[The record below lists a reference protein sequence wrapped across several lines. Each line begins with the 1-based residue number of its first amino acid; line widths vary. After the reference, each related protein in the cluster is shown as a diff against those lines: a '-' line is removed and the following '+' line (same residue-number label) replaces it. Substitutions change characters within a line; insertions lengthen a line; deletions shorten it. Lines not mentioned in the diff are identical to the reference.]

1 MKHNAIIFLSMLTLI
16 FSGCNSGPNK
26 ENAVSGSKVILSNID
41 GKNRL
46 YVNGQEFFI
55 KGGGCEFGNIE
66 ALAKH
71 GANAMRTWRVENG
84 QRSGKDVLDEALKNG
99 LMVMMGLEVARERH
113 GFDYNDSAQ
122 VAVQLNSI
130 RKDIIALKDH
140 PALLGW
146 GIGNELNLRATN
158 NKVWDAVQEIAAMIH
173 EVDGNHPTTTML
185 AGIGKNEV
193 DYIAANCPDIDFLSV
208 QMYGD
213 IVNLPKRL
221 SDAGYS
227 GPYIVTEWGATGHWE
242 VELTEWEAPI
252 EQTSSEKAIA
262 IAERYE
268 KAILAD
274 NNNCMGSFV
283 FLWGQKQ
290 ERTPTWYGLFTE
302 DGEEMEAIDQ
312 MHKFWTG
319 SWPENRSPSIISATL
334 NGKTRFDNITLKPG
348 KEYVSA
354 IQAMD
359 IDKDTLSV
367 RVEIL
372 HESTDLKDGGD
383 FETRPEALDELVKM
397 ADPGKVVFNAPVN
410 PGFYR
415 LFVYILDGKN
425 HAATVNFP
433 FRVKK

>member
-1 MKHNAIIFLSMLTLI
+1 MKQTAIILFTMLTLVM
-16 FSGCNSGPNK
+16 SGCNSGPK
-26 ENAVSGSKVILSNID
+26 ENSAAGAAKVELKNVD
-41 GKNRL
+41 GKSRL
-46 YVNGQEFFI
+46 YVNGQEFFVN
-55 KGGGCEFGNIE
+55 GGGCEFGNIE
-66 ALAKH
+66 ALAQH
-71 GANAMRTWRVENG
+71 GANAMRTWRVDNG
-84 QRSGKDVLDEALKNG
+84 QRSGIQVLDEAQKHG
-99 LMVMMGLEVARERH
+99 IMVMMGIEVARERH
-113 GFDYNDSAQ
+113 GFDYNDSLQ
-122 VAVQLNSI
+122 VAKQLESI
-130 RKDIIALKDH
+130 RKDIVALKDH

-158 NKVWDAVQEIAAMIH
+158 NKVWDAVQDIAAMIH
-173 EVDGNHPTTTML
+173 EVDPNHPTTTML

-213 IVNLPKRL
+213 IVNLPERL
-221 SDAGYS
+221 SNAGYT

-242 VELTEWEAPI
+242 VGSTEWNAPI
-252 EQTSSEKAIA
+252 EQTSTEKAIA

-274 NNNCMGSFV
+274 ANNCMGSFV

-302 DGEEMEAIDQ
+302 NGEETEAIDQ

-319 SWPENRSPSIISATL
+319 SWPENRSPSILSATL
-334 NGKTRFDNITLKPG
+334 NGKTRFDNIKLKAG
-348 KEYVSA
+348 QEYVSS
-354 IQAMD
+354 IQAVD
-359 IDKDTLSV
+359 TDNDTLSV
-367 RVEIL
+367 RTEVL

-383 FETRPEALDELVKM
+383 FETRPEALNELIKQ
-397 ADPGKVVFNAPVN
+397 ASPEKVVFNAPTN
-410 PGFYR
+410 PGNYR

-433 FRVKK
+433 FRVE